1 MTPERENAM
10 SRIISAGQALASA
23 MAVLFGRRGE
33 VTEQARQEGRS
44 RQALYRQTH
53 RVLEAIEGNEPQ
65 RRIEELE
72 GELARRTEEVQ
83 SLQARLDRA
92 VEINEDKQAEFA
104 STGQAEGVS
113 LPVLRRLLGVF
124 LGEKTP
130 SVPALGRQ
138 SQDAAAKSQE
148 LLKVLDAAARP
159 KVHEA
164 AADEIFLGRRRS

>member
-1 MTPERENAM
+1 
-10 SRIISAGQALASA
+10 

-33 VTEQARQEGRS
+33 VTQQAQQEGRS
-44 RQALYRQTH
+44 RQALYRETH
-53 RVLEAIEGNEPQ
+53 QVLEAVEGNEPK

-72 GELARRTEEVQ
+72 RELARRTEEVQ
-83 SLQARLDRA
+83 SLQARLGRA

-113 LPVLRRLLGVF
+113 LPVVHRLLRVF

-130 SVPALGRQ
+130 SVPTLGRQ
-138 SQDAAAKSQE
+138 TQAAAVKSEE

-159 KVHEA
+159 KVREA
-164 AADEIFLGRRRS
+164 AADEIFLGKHRS